1 MKKNFAWSIL
11 CALLLCSACSSYS
24 EKDQVFENITM
35 EDYEK
40 AQALQPYYNPDEIFI
55 NDLVL
60 YAKGTGYLEIH
71 VSWIGKD
78 VQQFVLDLQPFTPA
92 LIDRI
97 KTEKVADLDLYSG
110 QTIIRENAS
119 GIRKIIEYI
128 DKHYRLPIS
137 IDGQTSILIPYNFYG
152 TKYPYPFLLANFQPL
167 PFVKYNKQQKTDNF
181 EKSMEAI
188 KQQVKKDIQ

>member
-1 MKKNFAWSIL
+1 
-11 CALLLCSACSSYS
+11 
-24 EKDQVFENITM
+24 M

-71 VSWIGKD
+71 VSWIGKN
-78 VQQFVLDLQPFTPA
+78 VQQFVLDLQPFTPV

-110 QTIIRENAS
+110 QTIIREDAS
-119 GIRKIIEYI
+119 DIRKIIEYI
-128 DKHYRLPIS
+128 DTHHQLPIG
-137 IDGQTSILIPYNFYG
+137 IDGKTFILKPYKFYWS
-152 TKYPYPFLLANFQPL
+152 KYPYPYPFLLANFQPL